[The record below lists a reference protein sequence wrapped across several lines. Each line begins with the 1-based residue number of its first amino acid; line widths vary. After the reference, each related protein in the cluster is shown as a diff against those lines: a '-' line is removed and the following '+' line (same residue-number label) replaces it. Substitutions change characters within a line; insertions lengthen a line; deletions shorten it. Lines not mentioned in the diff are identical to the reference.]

1 MNLSKI
7 ENLLPNRLKSISFRT
22 ISALNVFSKTI
33 NDLEKINEDISL
45 TEKIKEKQA
54 IKIENDLLF
63 LARIKFDNKNVISK
77 IKDIIE

>member
-22 ISALNVFSKTI
+22 TSVLNVFSKTI

-54 IKIENDLLF
+54 IEIENDLLF